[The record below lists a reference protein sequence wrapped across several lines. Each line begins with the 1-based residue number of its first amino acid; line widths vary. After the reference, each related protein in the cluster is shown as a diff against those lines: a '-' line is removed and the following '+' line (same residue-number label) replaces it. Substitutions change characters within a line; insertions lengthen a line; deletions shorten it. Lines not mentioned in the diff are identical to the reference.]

1 MLSPDQL
8 ATLPDDAVPP
18 WDVDG
23 SLPANYD
30 TCSSIGDRVEVL
42 WDRDGKYYPGVITAD
57 DGEEATILYDTGHEE
72 TVALAD
78 IVFNFL

>member
-1 MLSPDQL
+1 MSE
-8 ATLPDDAVPP
+8 DDVENFEPYESES
-18 WDVDG
+18 DDSTEEEVG
-23 SLPANYD
+23 QG
-30 TCSSIGDRVEVL
+30 IVGDRVEVV
-42 WDRDGKYYPGVITAD
+42 WDGDGKYYPGVITAD

>member
-1 MLSPDQL
+1 MSEDESENSEPYESES
-8 ATLPDDAVPP
+8 DDSTEEEGGQGFV
-18 WDVDG
+18 
-23 SLPANYD
+23 
-30 TCSSIGDRVEVL
+30 GDRVEVL

-57 DGEEATILYDTGHEE
+57 DGEEATILYDNGDKE

>member
-1 MLSPDQL
+1 MSEDEIENSEPYESES
-8 ATLPDDAVPP
+8 DDSTEEEVGQGF
-18 WDVDG
+18 V
-23 SLPANYD
+23 
-30 TCSSIGDRVEVL
+30 GDRVEVL
-42 WDRDGKYYPGVITAD
+42 WEDDGKYYPGVITAC

>member
-1 MLSPDQL
+1 MSEDEIENSEPYE
-8 ATLPDDAVPP
+8 PESDDSTEEGGQGFV
-18 WDVDG
+18 
-23 SLPANYD
+23 
-30 TCSSIGDRVEVL
+30 GDRVEVL

-57 DGEEATILYDTGHEE
+57 DGEEATILYDNGEEE

>member
-1 MLSPDQL
+1 MSEDEVENSEPYESES
-8 ATLPDDAVPP
+8 DDSTEEGGQGFV
-18 WDVDG
+18 
-23 SLPANYD
+23 
-30 TCSSIGDRVEVL
+30 GDRVEVL

>member
-1 MLSPDQL
+1 MSEDEVENSEPYE
-8 ATLPDDAVPP
+8 PESDDSTEEEVGQGF
-18 WDVDG
+18 V
-23 SLPANYD
+23 
-30 TCSSIGDRVEVL
+30 GDSVEVL

-57 DGEEATILYDTGHEE
+57 DGEEATILYDNGEEE

>member
-1 MLSPDQL
+1 MSEDEVENSEPYE
-8 ATLPDDAVPP
+8 PESDDSTEEGGQGFV
-18 WDVDG
+18 
-23 SLPANYD
+23 
-30 TCSSIGDRVEVL
+30 GDRVEVL

>member
-1 MLSPDQL
+1 MSEDEIENSEPYESES
-8 ATLPDDAVPP
+8 DDSTEEGGQGFV
-18 WDVDG
+18 
-23 SLPANYD
+23 
-30 TCSSIGDRVEVL
+30 GDRVEVL

>member
-1 MLSPDQL
+1 MSE
-8 ATLPDDAVPP
+8 DDVENSEPYEP
-18 WDVDG
+18 ESDDSTEEGGQGFV
-23 SLPANYD
+23 
-30 TCSSIGDRVEVL
+30 GDRVEVL

>member
-1 MLSPDQL
+1 MSEDEVENSEPYEPESEDSTEEEGGQ
-8 ATLPDDAVPP
+8 
-18 WDVDG
+18 G
-23 SLPANYD
+23 F
-30 TCSSIGDRVEVL
+30 VEVL

>member
-1 MLSPDQL
+1 MSENSAPYEPESEDSTEEEGGQGF
-8 ATLPDDAVPP
+8 V
-18 WDVDG
+18 
-23 SLPANYD
+23 
-30 TCSSIGDRVEVL
+30 GDRVEVL
-42 WDRDGKYYPGVITAD
+42 WEDDGKYYPGVITAD